1 MAMPFEKNYGL
12 AGTRTQVSG
21 YLRPKSP
28 KPARMST
35 TLQVH
40 QKSNIASRLL
50 TFPARQA
57 RDWETKAAA
66 KAIDCIVSKRIIC

>member
-50 TFPARQA
+50 TFPARQTLEA
-57 RDWETKAAA
+57 GNKTPQ
-66 KAIDCIVSKRIIC
+66 KAIE